1 MSKMKRFYSEMRKG
15 KNERSSSNTGSF
27 EMFKITE
34 SELSD
39 ELDQE
44 VLQGHGEKKEIEL
57 EQKIKK
63 LAYHIREIIKVI
75 GDDPEREGLKKTPER
90 YSKALIEILSGYFSN
105 PDGEVNG
112 AIFSSDY
119 KGLVFVGNMKFFSLC
134 EHHMLPFFG
143 TASIAYLPK
152 NKIIGLSKIPRI
164 IKVFASRLQV
174 QERLTEEIG
183 NFIEKTVQAEGVAV
197 YISAYH
203 LCLAMRGARKEDV
216 VMETLFFSGKFK
228 SDWEIKRIFLEKIN
242 KTDK

>member
-1 MSKMKRFYSEMRKG
+1 MSKMKRFYSEMRKE
-15 KNERSSSNTGSF
+15 KNEKFSSNTGSSF
-27 EMFKITE
+27 EIFKITD
-34 SELSD
+34 SEISD

-44 VLQGHGEKKEIEL
+44 QEGRVPSKLD
-57 EQKIKK
+57 QKIKK
-63 LAYHIREIIKVI
+63 LSYHIREIIKVI

-90 YSKALIEILSGYFSN
+90 YSKALIEILSGYFSD
-105 PDGEVNG
+105 PRDEVNG

-119 KGLVFVGNMKFFSLC
+119 KGLVFVGNIKFFSLC

-143 TASIAYLPK
+143 TASVAYLPK
-152 NKIIGLSKIPRI
+152 DKIIGLSKIPRI
-164 IKVFASRLQV
+164 TKVFASRLQV

-183 NFIEKTVQAEGVAV
+183 NFIEKAVQAEGVAV

>member
-1 MSKMKRFYSEMRKG
+1 MEKEKTGDKF
-15 KNERSSSNTGSF
+15 SNLGSSF
-27 EMFKITE
+27 EIFKITE

-39 ELDQE
+39 DFDQE
-44 VLQGHGEKKEIEL
+44 VQEVIQREKEEKNNLQ
-57 EQKIKK
+57 QKIKK
-63 LAYHIREIIKVI
+63 LSYHIKEIIKII

-90 YSKALIEILSGYFSN
+90 FSRALMEILSGYSVN
-105 PDGEVNG
+105 PLNEVNG
-112 AIFSSDY
+112 AVFSSDY
-119 KGLVFVGNMKFFSLC
+119 KGLVFVGNIKFFSLC

-143 TASIAYLPK
+143 TASVAYLPK

-164 IKVFASRLQV
+164 TKVLASRLQV

-183 NFIEKTVQAEGVAV
+183 NFLEKAVQAEGVAV

-228 SDWEIKRIFLEKIN
+228 SDWELKRIFFEKIN
-242 KTDK
+242 KSDK